1 MSSTPPILEPPTY
14 DEPQYEDILIGTI
27 TEIIRDF
34 LTRIDRDDLYEE
46 EFEWTLNL
54 THNLQYHILLRI
66 NRVQNQ

>member
-1 MSSTPPILEPPTY
+1 MVASYLDTQH
-14 DEPQYEDILIGTI
+14 PQNI
-27 TEIIRDF
+27 TEIIRNF
-34 LTRIDRDDLYEE
+34 LTRIDQHHLYDE